1 MPENYDYSEPARLL
15 STARLSSYRTS
26 LATQTDAQLFGSYC
40 WNLAIVGAFYPLLQL
55 IEVSLRN
62 AINHVV
68 CTKYQAAE
76 KYWFELIPCTQETNP
91 QGQLVNAEQVRK
103 FKDNG
108 KSAKRSARRVLEDK
122 GIAAPIPTIDQVISQ
137 MEFSSWEYILDKH
150 FYNGS
155 DKNFLWPHELTKVF
169 KKLPRVVEKKNP
181 QFHQRDA
188 IRRRIEEVRAFRN
201 RISHNEPA
209 WHVGSARTK
218 EAVIAEL
225 NEKLSNMMELL
236 YWISPKFQQYV
247 KDVGIEARIK
257 QVLHLN
263 EMNRYMHTFQ
273 QYDVMDLAQLVAVT
287 QRANTEN
294 YRCYFNV
301 NGSAGIVSP
310 YNTKLL
316 Q

>member
-1 MPENYDYSEPARLL
+1 MHEHYDYSEPARLL
-15 STARLSSYRTS
+15 SLPRLTSYRTS

-40 WNLAIVGAFYPLLQL
+40 WNLAVVGAFYPLLQL

-68 CTKYQAAE
+68 FTKYQATD

-91 QGQLVNAEQVRK
+91 EGQLVNAEQVKK
-103 FKDNG
+103 FKDNV
-108 KSAKRSARRVLEDK
+108 KSAKRNAKKILEDK
-122 GIAAPIPTIDQVISQ
+122 GIAAPNPTIDQVISQ
-137 MEFSSWEYILDKH
+137 MEFSSWEYLFDKH

-155 DKNFLWPHELTKVF
+155 DNNFLWPHELTKVF
-169 KKLPRVVEKKNP
+169 KKLPRVKEKKKV

-209 WHVGSARTK
+209 WHVGSAKTK
-218 EAVIAEL
+218 EAVIADL

-263 EMNRYMHTFQ
+263 EMNRYMHIFQ
-273 QYDVMDLAQLVAVT
+273 HHDVIDLEHLVAIT
-287 QRANTEN
+287 QTANSEN
-294 YRCYFNV
+294 CRYYFKV
-301 NGSAGIVSP
+301 SGSVGIVSP